1 MLLRQWMIQFG
12 EQTGA
17 VFVHYSNAERPFTM
31 TVRVQLPYFDHV
43 EVDFNRTEDLYEFI
57 KEIFFDYGDFLLEL
71 SKGEQCEYL

>member
-31 TVRVQLPYFDHV
+31 TVRIQLPYFDYV
-43 EVDFNRTEDLYEFI
+43 EVDFNRTEDLHNFI
-57 KEIFFDYGDFLLEL
+57 KEIFNNYDDFLLNL
-71 SKGEQCEYL
+71 SEEK